1 MIFAAGIIL
10 FALCIGV
17 CLAIHEAAHLGTARM
32 FGMKVRRYFVG
43 FGPTIWSTRRGE
55 TEYGLKAIPAG
66 GFCDIAGMT
75 ALDELSPDE
84 HKRAMWRYPVWKRT
98 VVMASGSISHFILGF
113 FVLYLLAVSIGLPN
127 SGQRPV
133 IDDVSKCAQSVASA
147 GPNKVEYVPCKPG
160 DPAPAKVAGM
170 RAGDEIVAVNGTAT
184 STWDE
189 VTGTLRPLRGP
200 TSVVVERDGQ
210 RKTLNVDIA
219 KVRTV
224 VGEPGQERVVDA
236 GALGV
241 QKKLRFDYNPLT
253 AVGGAVAFTGDIFV
267 NVLEGITRLPEK
279 LPLLLEAIAGGE
291 RQQDTPMSV
300 VGASQIG
307 GEVVEAGLWPFF
319 FLLLALVNFGLGV
332 FNLLPLLPLDGGH
345 IAVSWYERVRDW
357 FRRLRGLAAG
367 GPVDYTKLAPVTMV
381 VVAIG
386 GTYMVVAI
394 VADIVNPIR
403 LLE

>member
-1 MIFAAGIIL
+1 LIFAAGIVL
-10 FALCIGV
+10 FALCIGI

-32 FGMKVRRYFVG
+32 FGMKVRRYFIG

-98 VVMASGSISHFILGF
+98 VVMASGSISHFLLGF
-113 FVLYLLAVSIGLPN
+113 IILYLIAVVMGLPN
-127 SGQRPV
+127 SSESPV
-133 IDDVSKCAQSVASA
+133 VRAVSPCAQSVATA
-147 GPNKVEYVPCKPG
+147 GPNKVTYVPCKPG
-160 DPAPAKVAGM
+160 DPAPAKAAGV
-170 RAGDEIVAVNGTAT
+170 RAGDQIVSVNGKQTP
-184 STWDE
+184 TWE
-189 VTGTLRPLRGP
+189 AVTTTLRPLRGP
-200 TSVVVERDGQ
+200 TPVVVDRDGQ
-210 RKTLNVDIA
+210 RTTLTVDVA

-224 VGEPGQERVVDA
+224 SGDSQRLIDA

-241 QKKLRFDYNPLT
+241 QKLLRFDYNPVT
-253 AVGGAVAFTGDIFV
+253 AVGGTVAFTGTIFV
-267 NVLEGITRLPEK
+267 NVLEGITKLPEK
-279 LPLLLEAIAGGE
+279 LPALLSAIGGGA
-291 RQQDTPMSV
+291 RQQDTPISV

-319 FLLLALVNFGLGV
+319 FLLLALVNFGLGI

-345 IAVSWYERVRDW
+345 IAVSWYEKVRDW
-357 FRRLRGLAAG
+357 FRKLRGLAAG

-381 VVAIG
+381 VVVIG

-394 VADIVNPIR
+394 IADIVNPIR